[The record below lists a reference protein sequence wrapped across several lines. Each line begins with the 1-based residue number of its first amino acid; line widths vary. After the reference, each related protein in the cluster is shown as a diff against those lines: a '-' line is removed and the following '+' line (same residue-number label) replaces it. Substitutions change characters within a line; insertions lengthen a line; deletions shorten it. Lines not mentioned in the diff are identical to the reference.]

1 MSSYEKNEDL
11 TGLPRG
17 PLALIALPGCEDLV
31 SHVDSYLV
39 SWRRTREL
47 PVAGYKK
54 DSFLLD
60 VSLPRFGSG
69 EGKGVLNASVRGL
82 DIFIVVDVSNYSV
95 EYSMYG
101 EKNPMSPD
109 DHFQNL
115 KRIIAAVGGKAKRVN
130 VIMPFLYEGRQ
141 HKRQA
146 RESLD
151 CAVALQELAAM
162 GVDNIITFDAH
173 DPRVQNAIPMN
184 GFETIMPTYQ
194 FMKTLLETEDLTIDP
209 EHMMVISPDEGA
221 IGRAIYFANT
231 LGLDVGMFYKRRDY
245 TRVVNGKNPIV
256 AHEFLGSSVEGKDVV
271 IVDDMIASGDSII
284 DVARQLKERKA
295 RKVFACATFGLFTS
309 GIETFDKA
317 TEAGLIDKVY
327 TTNLIYQPPEILNR
341 EYYVS
346 VDMSEYMAAL
356 IDAFNHDTSI
366 EGLLSPT
373 FKIQKKM
380 AEYSAAGKA

>member
-221 IGRAIYFANT
+221 IGRAIYFANM

-317 TEAGLIDKVY
+317 TEAGIIDKVY
-327 TTNLIYQPPEILNR
+327 TTNLIYQPPEILKR
-341 EYYVS
+341 EYYTS

>member
-1 MSSYEKNEDL
+1 MSYEKNESL

-31 SHVDSYLV
+31 SHVDSYLA

-47 PVAGYKK
+47 PVAGYRK
-54 DSFLLD
+54 DSFLLN

-82 DIFIVVDVSNYSV
+82 DIFIIADVSNYSV

-162 GVDNIITFDAH
+162 GVENIITFDAH

-194 FMKTLLETEDLTIDP
+194 FMKTLMETEDLTIDP

-256 AHEFLGSSVEGKDVV
+256 AHEFLGSSVEDKDVV

-327 TTNLIYQPPEILNR
+327 TTNLIYQPPEILQR

-346 VDMSEYMAAL
+346 VDMSEYLAAL
-356 IDAFNHDTSI
+356 IDSFNHDSSI

-373 FKIQKKM
+373 FKIQQKM
-380 AEYSAAGKA
+380 AEYQTAGKA

>member
-1 MSSYEKNEDL
+1 MSYEKNESL

-31 SHVDSYLV
+31 SHVDSYLA

-47 PVAGYKK
+47 PVAGYRK
-54 DSFLLD
+54 DSFLLN

-82 DIFIVVDVSNYSV
+82 DIFIIADVSNYSV

-162 GVDNIITFDAH
+162 GVENIITFDAH

-194 FMKTLLETEDLTIDP
+194 FMKTLMETEDLTIDP

-256 AHEFLGSSVEGKDVV
+256 AHEFLGSSVEDKDVV

-327 TTNLIYQPPEILNR
+327 TTNLIYQPPEILQR

-346 VDMSEYMAAL
+346 VDMSEYLAAL
-356 IDAFNHDTSI
+356 IDSFNHDSSI

-380 AEYSAAGKA
+380 AEYQTAGKA

>member
-317 TEAGLIDKVY
+317 TEAGIIDKVY
-327 TTNLIYQPPEILNR
+327 TTNLIYQPPEILKR

-356 IDAFNHDTSI
+356 IDSFNHDTSI

>member
-1 MSSYEKNEDL
+1 MSYEKNESL

-31 SHVDSYLV
+31 SHVDSYLA

-47 PVAGYKK
+47 PVAGYRK

-82 DIFIVVDVSNYSV
+82 DIFIIADVSNYSV

-162 GVDNIITFDAH
+162 GVENIITFDAH

-194 FMKTLLETEDLTIDP
+194 FMKTLMETEDLTIDP

-256 AHEFLGSSVEGKDVV
+256 AHEFLGSSVEDKDVV

-327 TTNLIYQPPEILNR
+327 TTNLIYQPPEILQR

-346 VDMSEYMAAL
+346 VDMSEYLAAL
-356 IDAFNHDTSI
+356 IDSFNHDSSI

-380 AEYSAAGKA
+380 AEYQTAGKA

>member
-1 MSSYEKNEDL
+1 MSYEKNESL

-31 SHVDSYLV
+31 SHVDSYLA

-47 PVAGYKK
+47 PVAGYRK
-54 DSFLLD
+54 DSFLLN

-82 DIFIVVDVSNYSV
+82 DIFIIADVSNYSV

-162 GVDNIITFDAH
+162 GVEYIITFDAH

-194 FMKTLLETEDLTIDP
+194 FMKTLMETEDLTIDP

-245 TRVVNGKNPIV
+245 TIVVNGKNPIV
-256 AHEFLGSSVEGKDVV
+256 AHEFLGSSVEDKDVV
-271 IVDDMIASGDSII
+271 IVDDMIASGDSLI
-284 DVARQLKERKA
+284 DVARQLNERKA

-327 TTNLIYQPPEILNR
+327 TTNLIYQPPEILQR

-346 VDMSEYMAAL
+346 VDMSEYLAAL
-356 IDAFNHDTSI
+356 IDSFNHDSSI

-380 AEYSAAGKA
+380 AEYQTAGKA

>member
-1 MSSYEKNEDL
+1 MSYEKNEDL
-11 TGLPRG
+11 KGLPRG
-17 PLALIALPGCEDLV
+17 PLALIALPGCEELV
-31 SHVDSYLV
+31 RHVDSYLV

-47 PVAGYKK
+47 PVAGYRK

-82 DIFIVVDVSNYSV
+82 DIFIVADVSNYSV

-115 KRIIAAVGGKAKRVN
+115 KRIIAAIGGKAKRVN

-194 FMKTLLETEDLTIDP
+194 FMKNLMEEPGLIIDP
-209 EHMMVISPDEGA
+209 DHMMVISPDEGA
-221 IGRAIYFANT
+221 IGRAIYFANM

-245 TRVVNGKNPIV
+245 TRIVNGKNPIV
-256 AHEFLGSSVEGKDVV
+256 AHEFLGSSVEGKDVI
-271 IVDDMIASGDSII
+271 IVDDMIASGDSMI
-284 DVARQLKERKA
+284 DVARQLKDRRAK
-295 RKVFACATFGLFTS
+295 RVFTCATFGLFTS
-309 GIETFDKA
+309 GVEPFDKA
-317 TEAGLIDKVY
+317 AEEGIIDKIF
-327 TTNLIYQPPEILNR
+327 TTNLIYQPPEILKR
-341 EYYVS
+341 EYYAS

-356 IDAFNHDTSI
+356 VDSFNHDTSI

-373 FKIQKKM
+373 VKIQKKM
-380 AEYSAAGKA
+380 AEYTAAGKVQ

>member
-1 MSSYEKNEDL
+1 MSYEKNESL

-31 SHVDSYLV
+31 SHVDSYLA

-47 PVAGYKK
+47 PVAGYRK

-82 DIFIVVDVSNYSV
+82 DIFIIADVSNYSV

-162 GVDNIITFDAH
+162 GVENIITFDAH

-194 FMKTLLETEDLTIDP
+194 FMKTLMETEDLTIDP

-256 AHEFLGSSVEGKDVV
+256 AHEFLGSSVEDKDVV
-271 IVDDMIASGDSII
+271 IVDDMIASRDSII

-327 TTNLIYQPPEILNR
+327 TTNLIYQPPEILQR

-346 VDMSEYMAAL
+346 VDMSEYLAAL
-356 IDAFNHDTSI
+356 IDSFNHDSSI

-380 AEYSAAGKA
+380 AEYQTAGKA